1 MPTST
6 RAIALLALAA
16 AAQALQVPL
25 QQQQPIKPIDA
36 NPVSSTE
43 VDNTYEA
50 DYSKNSLV
58 DSQTLQDLVDVK
70 NLKKRAEK
78 LYEIAKLSESEFNHP
93 TRVIGS
99 KGADIQTRT
108 ERGTLC

>member
-1 MPTST
+1 MPTSA

-25 QQQQPIKPIDA
+25 QQQHIKPIDA

-50 DYSKNSLV
+50 DYSKKSLV
-58 DSQTLQDLVDVK
+58 DNQTLQDLVDVK